1 MRKEL
6 LAVLFAAATCMAPA
20 QIRYSSYVTGLSQ
33 PVAMIQDPNLANVQ
47 YVVQRTGLIRVIQD
61 GTVLATPFVNLSS
74 LIKTSYIEEGLLGLA
89 FAPDYA
95 TSGRAYVYYN
105 DTNGNIQISRYTRS
119 ASNSLTLE
127 PTTAYPILT
136 VAHPSYPNHNGGTLR
151 FGPDGY
157 LYAGLGDGG
166 SGNDP
171 NQHGQDPNTL
181 LAKIIRIDPSS
192 DDFPSDPNR
201 NYHIPA
207 TNPFVDGTPI
217 NAMGEIW
224 DFGVRNPW
232 KWCFDPLALGGTG
245 ALIIADVGQ
254 DAYEEVD
261 LEQPG
266 TGGVNYGWRLRE
278 GMHNTGLGGNQ
289 AYGPLVDPIAEYA
302 HYGTAGNAITGGYI
316 YRGPALGNFWRGRY
330 FYADEVTGDIWSFI
344 LNQSGSGSASDNTLH
359 TDELGTA
366 AGAISSIDIDSAGEL
381 YFLNFGAGKIFK
393 LVSSAV
399 PPTGFTI
406 FRGVLTSGGLSDLT
420 QSDDSRLVVTGQITA
435 ILSDSPVNIRLD
447 ATAPSQTPS
456 ALRFFLEAQ
465 SSSSNLQQVVELWDY
480 TTGAWVPLDSRQST
494 QNSDSRIVLTAT
506 NPARFIESGTRAMR
520 AQIRYFPTGI
530 IPFVRWTARIDQAV
544 WGFYP

>member
-1 MRKEL
+1 MKKGVLALL
-6 LAVLFAAATCMAPA
+6 LALTACVSQA
-20 QIRYSSYVTGLSQ
+20 QIRYSTYVTGLSQ
-33 PVAMIQDPNLANVQ
+33 PVAMIQDPTLSNVQ
-47 YVVQRTGLIRVIQD
+47 YVVQRTGLIRVIQN
-61 GTVLATPFVNLSS
+61 GVVLSTPFANLSS
-74 LIKTSYIEEGLLGLA
+74 LLITSYIEQGLLGLA

-95 TSGRAYVYYN
+95 TSGYAYVYYN
-105 DTNGNIQISRYTRS
+105 DTSGNIQISRYSRS
-119 ASNSLTLE
+119 TGNPLTLD

-136 VAHPSYPNHNGGTLR
+136 VGHTLHPNHNGGTLR

-166 SGNDP
+166 GGNDP

-181 LAKIIRIDPSS
+181 LAKMIRIDPTS
-192 DDFPSDPNR
+192 DDFPGDPNR

-217 NAMGEIW
+217 TAMGEIW

-232 KWCFDPLALGGTG
+232 KWCFDSPALGGTG

-278 GMHNTGLGGNQ
+278 GMHSTGLGGTQ
-289 AYGPLVDPIAEYA
+289 AYGPLTDPIAEYS

-316 YRGPALGNFWRGRY
+316 YRGSALGNFWRGRY
-330 FYADEVTGDIWSFI
+330 FYADEVTGDVWSFI
-344 LNQSGSGSASDNTLH
+344 LNQSGAGSAGDNTLH
-359 TDELGTA
+359 TAELGTA

-381 YFLNFGAGKIFK
+381 YFLNFGAGRIYKV
-393 LVSSAV
+393 VSSAV
-399 PPTGFTI
+399 PPTGFTL
-406 FRGVLTSGGLSDLT
+406 FRGILDSGGLSDLS
-420 QSDDSRLVVTGQITA
+420 QSDDSRLVITGQITA
-435 ILSDSPVNIRLD
+435 ILSDSPVNVQLD
-447 ATAPSQTPS
+447 ATAPSETPS

-465 SSSSNLQQVVELWDY
+465 SSSANLRQVVELWDY
-480 TTGAWVPLDSRQST
+480 TTSTWVALDSRQST
-494 QNSDSRIVLTAT
+494 QNADSRIVLTAS
-506 NPARFIESGTRAMR
+506 NPSRFIQSGTRAMR
-520 AQIRYFPTGI
+520 AQIRYFATGV